1 MNKWIKISVLSISVL
16 IIGIGLMAFR
26 PYGDPPTGDG
36 AVDHT
41 SALAEALGISVEEL
55 EAALQVVNTKM
66 IDQAVADGVL
76 TQVQADKILAG
87 EPPAG
92 NRRMKS
98 SGRFFRGED
107 FNTLLAEELGIDF
120 ETLHSAQQEVQN
132 ALLAQALE
140 DGRISQEEFDMMQI
154 RRKMSPYFQDA
165 FSLAHQAAVDA
176 ALEDGAITQEQA
188 NLLMENGQQFAPGF
202 RKPGNSHRPGKHL
215 PFHGPMDSSGDN

>member
-1 MNKWIKISVLSISVL
+1 MLS
-16 IIGIGLMAFR
+16 
-26 PYGDPPTGDG
+26 
-36 AVDHT
+36 
-41 SALAEALGISVEEL
+41 
-55 EAALQVVNTKM
+55 
-66 IDQAVADGVL
+66 
-76 TQVQADKILAG
+76 G
-87 EPPAG
+87 EPPAV

-188 NLLMENGQQFAPGF
+188 NLLMENGQQFVPGF